1 MPLGGI
7 TDVQAS
13 LLSWGPP
20 DSIAGGGG
28 GLPGLMLS
36 SLPPSCD
43 RRLQQL
49 HAYWCPLAP
58 AEGGLPARQHFDPLH
73 IPALLPW
80 VWLLDVYRNP
90 LRFKFRL
97 IGTEHARISGRDVT
111 GQWLD
116 EVHRDA
122 TKVETHSQLI
132 AAAERA
138 TMGHGRGPPLFPGQ
152 GEFAEMERLLLP
164 MARNG
169 RDVDM
174 LLAITVYH
182 IKSPAA

>member
-1 MPLGGI
+1 M
-7 TDVQAS
+7 
-13 LLSWGPP
+13 
-20 DSIAGGGG
+20 
-28 GLPGLMLS
+28 MLS
-36 SLPPSCD
+36 SLPPTCD

-49 HAYWCPLAP
+49 YDYWRLLAP
-58 AEGGLPARQHFDPLH
+58 GEGLLPGRQHFDPLH

-80 VWLLDVYRNP
+80 VWMIDVYRAP

-97 IGTEHARISGRDVT
+97 VGTEHTRLSGRDVT
-111 GQWLD
+111 GRWMD

-122 TKVETHSQLI
+122 TKVETYPQLV

-138 TMGHGRGPPLFPGQ
+138 EIGYRRGPPLFPEQ
-152 GEFAEMERLLLP
+152 GEFSEMERLLLP

-174 LLAITVYH
+174 LLAITIYH
-182 IKSPAA
+182 RRRPVH

>member
-1 MPLGGI
+1 M
-7 TDVQAS
+7 
-13 LLSWGPP
+13 
-20 DSIAGGGG
+20 
-28 GLPGLMLS
+28 MLS
-36 SLPPSCD
+36 SLPQSCD
-43 RRLQQL
+43 RRLLEL
-49 HAYWCPLAP
+49 HEYWRSLAP
-58 AEGGLPARQHFDPLH
+58 AEGQLPGRQHFDPLH

-97 IGTEHARISGRDVT
+97 VGTEHARISGRDVT

-122 TKVETHSQLI
+122 TKAETYPQLI
-132 AAAERA
+132 AAAESA
-138 TMGHGRGPPLFPGQ
+138 TMGYRRGPPLFPEQ

-182 IKSPAA
+182 LKSPAA

>member
-1 MPLGGI
+1 LVPACARGGK
-7 TDVQAS
+7 AS
-13 LLSWGPP
+13 GTAAL
-20 DSIAGGGG
+20 
-28 GLPGLMLS
+28 
-36 SLPPSCD
+36 
-43 RRLQQL
+43 
-49 HAYWCPLAP
+49 
-58 AEGGLPARQHFDPLH
+58 DPLH

-111 GQWLD
+111 GRWLD